1 MASISTLILGLGLLF
16 STGQATAPHPDHGA
30 GFHEQIIGSWDMERG
45 GLFGRQLTVY
55 EDGRFAFL
63 QGGKWWAGSYYIL
76 RTDEQSTGVLR
87 IEYYKGGNLNLQEV
101 RFELI
106 SRGHDHAALLV
117 EVQPAAG
124 NRLKMTGQFSR
135 RD

>member
-1 MASISTLILGLGLLF
+1 
-16 STGQATAPHPDHGA
+16 
-30 GFHEQIIGSWDMERG
+30 MERG

-101 RFELI
+101 RFELV
-106 SRGHDHAALLV
+106 SGVHDHAALLV